1 MVPPTNIPRIYLSQ
15 KVVVGEH
22 YNAHYHH
29 YKFPVFFFCFFF
41 FHLIYYIYDPFVRL
55 SICPG
60 PSFMVSFSVLPITV
74 LIRIFVTVD
83 DNVDLSCQFLV
94 SYLMQSKFQTD
105 VKRSITVGTVS
116 GSSTSLQ
123 VLNKQRSKLTNCLS
137 LCGLQVGSHRR

>member
-1 MVPPTNIPRIYLSQ
+1 
-15 KVVVGEH
+15 
-22 YNAHYHH
+22 
-29 YKFPVFFFCFFF
+29 
-41 FHLIYYIYDPFVRL
+41 
-55 SICPG
+55 
-60 PSFMVSFSVLPITV
+60 MVSFSVLPITV

-94 SYLMQSKFQTD
+94 SYLMQSKFETD